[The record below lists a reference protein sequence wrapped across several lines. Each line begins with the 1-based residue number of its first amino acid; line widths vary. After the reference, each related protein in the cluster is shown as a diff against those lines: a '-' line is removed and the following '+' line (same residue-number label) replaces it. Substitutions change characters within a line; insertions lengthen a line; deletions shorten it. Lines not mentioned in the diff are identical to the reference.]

1 MQSMPDTVYIG
12 TYTKDDSQAE
22 HRAQGIFACRVSADG
37 QLSLLSAAVC
47 GPNPSF
53 LARHPSLPVLYCV
66 NETVDG
72 GVSAF
77 AVDPQTGGLNLLNRQ
92 PTGGADPCHLSLD
105 PSGSWLMAA
114 NYNSGSLTI
123 LPVLPDG
130 RLGPGSDY
138 VEHAGALGPNPQRQD
153 AAHAHMLQFDPGGRF
168 VLASDLGLDR
178 LYVYRLEGESG
189 RLRPHTP
196 AWVAMP
202 PGSGP
207 RHFVFH
213 PNRRFLYVANELGS
227 TVTAC
232 TWDGVQGL
240 LKPFLSRSTLP
251 AGFTGQN
258 DVADIHL
265 DPAGRFLYV
274 SNRGHDSLAIFS
286 VDGQDGSLVARGHAL
301 TGGRTPR
308 NFAIDPAG
316 KFVLAA
322 NQDSDT
328 VVTLRID
335 PQSGQLAPAGFEA
348 AIPRPICIIFW

>member
-1 MQSMPDTVYIG
+1 MPSMPDLIYIG

-22 HRAQGIFACRVSADG
+22 HRAKGIFACRVSAEG
-37 QLSLLSAAVC
+37 QLNLLAASAC

-53 LARHPSLPVLYCV
+53 LARHPGLPVLYCV
-66 NETVDG
+66 NETLDG
-72 GVSAF
+72 GVSAL
-77 AVDPQTGGLNLLNRQ
+77 AGDAQTGGLGLLNRQ
-92 PTGGADPCHLSLD
+92 PTGGADPCYLSLD
-105 PSGSWLMAA
+105 PAGSWLMAS
-114 NYNSGSLTI
+114 NYNSGSLTV

-130 RLGPGSDY
+130 RLGPRSDY
-138 VEHAGALGPNPQRQD
+138 VEHAGALGPNPQRQE

-168 VLASDLGLDR
+168 ALASDLGLDR

-189 RLRPHTP
+189 RLQPHTP
-196 AWVAMP
+196 AWAAMP

-232 TWDGVQGL
+232 TWDGNRGL
-240 LKPFLSRSTLP
+240 LKPFFSLSTLP

-258 DVADIHL
+258 EVADIHL

-286 VDGQDGSLVARGHAL
+286 VDGRDGSLAARGHAL
-301 TGGRTPR
+301 TGGCTPR

-316 KFVLAA
+316 KFILAA
-322 NQDSDT
+322 NQDSDS
-328 VVTLRID
+328 VVTLLIN
-335 PQSGQLAPAGFEA
+335 PHTGQLTPAGFET
-348 AIPRPICIIFW
+348 AIPRPTCILF